1 MADRSYFNLVG
12 GGVINRDIISWSSFE
27 FRDIAAGISTEYT
40 IDTKATIPY
49 FINSVTLEVNNG
61 SLTDVS
67 VEVNGTPINGLS
79 GITATTFLNE
89 IQPTSLV
96 NVYSGDAVT
105 ISVGEGHTGDPNI
118 LKGKLNIEYNN

>member
-12 GGVINRDIISWSSFE
+12 GGVVNRDIISWSSFE

-40 IDTKATIPY
+40 IDSKATIPY
-49 FINSVTLEVNNG
+49 FINSITLEVNDG
-61 SLTDVS
+61 SLTDIS
-67 VEVNGTPINGLS
+67 VEINGTPIDDLN
-79 GITATTFLNE
+79 GITGTTSLNE
-89 IQPTSLV
+89 IELTSPA

-105 ISVGEGHTGDPNI
+105 ISIGEGHTGDPNI